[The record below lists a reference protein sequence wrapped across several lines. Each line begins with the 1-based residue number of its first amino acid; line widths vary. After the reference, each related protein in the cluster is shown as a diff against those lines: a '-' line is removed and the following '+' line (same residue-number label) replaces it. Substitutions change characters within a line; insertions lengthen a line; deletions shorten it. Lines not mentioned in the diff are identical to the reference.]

1 MTLVDEI
8 SAAETFRMIPVLQ
21 YAQPELRKQQAATNV
36 NLDDVQT
43 FVINGS
49 RLHLLN
55 LQQNYL
61 QSMPGIQEIIAQ
73 GPGTAQTG
81 MWYNADI
88 FNLVHVKQ
96 LEG

>member
-36 NLDDVQT
+36 NLDDVET
-43 FVINGS
+43 YVLNGS
-49 RLHLLN
+49 AVHLLN
-55 LQQNYL
+55 LQQNYC
-61 QSMPGIQEIIAQ
+61 QSVNGVQEVIAQ
-73 GPGTAQTG
+73 GPGSAKMKLWG
-81 MWYNADI
+81 DADI